1 MKKKILYIMTGI
13 LLAIQFIQPDRSN
26 PPVEPG
32 RTIDAFVT
40 IPENVRAKLKDA
52 CFDCHSHETVWPWYS
67 YIAPV
72 SWLISRDVALGRSE
86 LNFSNW
92 AKYSRG
98 RAGEKLAQMAEQVA
112 SKEMPLSIYPPLHSK
127 ARLTDDERKMISDWA
142 EKESEV
148 QSEMAEQGNND

>member
-1 MKKKILYIMTGI
+1 MKKKILTIVTGI
-13 LLAIQFIQPDRSN
+13 LLAIQLIQPDRSN
-26 PPVEPG
+26 PPVDTT
-32 RTIDAFVT
+32 RTIDASVT
-40 IPENVRAKLKDA
+40 IPENVRTKLKDA

-98 RAGEKLAQMAEQVA
+98 RAGEKLAQMAEQVS
-112 SKEMPLSIYPPLHSK
+112 SKEMPLPIYPPLHPK
-127 ARLTDDERKMISDWA
+127 ARLTDEERKMISDWA
-142 EKESEV
+142 EQASATLDEN
-148 QSEMAEQGNND
+148 AEGE

>member
-1 MKKKILYIMTGI
+1 MKKKILYIVMGI

-26 PPVEPG
+26 PPLEPG

-40 IPENVRAKLKDA
+40 IPENVRTKLRDA
-52 CFDCHSHETVWPWYS
+52 CFDCHSHETEWPWYS

-98 RAGEKLAQMAEQVA
+98 RAGEKLAQMAEQVS
-112 SKEMPLSIYPPLHSK
+112 SKEMPLPIYPPLHPK

-142 EKESEV
+142 EQESEV
-148 QSEMAEQGNND
+148 QSEMAEEGNND